1 MFTYDSWIKTEEEP
15 WSISV
20 LNVRGNLLVPH
31 ARQFQK
37 RWGTCIPDAS
47 IRGCIIVA
55 VIGNTLLT
63 EAEPELSESLIS
75 RPPITLE
82 ALGAI
87 YVVGLRDIPR
97 MAATG

>member
-1 MFTYDSWIKTEEEP
+1 MLPY
-15 WSISV
+15 
-20 LNVRGNLLVPH
+20 

-37 RWGTCIPDAS
+37 KWGICIADAS
-47 IRGCIIVA
+47 IRGCITAA

-87 YVVGLRDIPR
+87 YAVGLRDIPR
-97 MAATG
+97 TAATG